1 MSAEYVRNQKLDKFY
16 TVPFVVE
23 TCIDRLLKHFHK
35 NEWDTWGTV
44 IEPSAGNGSF
54 IKQIK
59 HRNLISLD
67 ISPEHP
73 DIVQQDFLL
82 YEPTE
87 LSPVLVI
94 GNPPFGKGSSLA
106 IKFFNHASTFA
117 QTIAFIVPRT
127 FRRTSVQN
135 RLDLTFRLVFDEDVA
150 VKPCSFFPPM
160 GVKCCFQIWEKSPKH
175 EPNREVKQ
183 LPTTHADWSFL
194 PMGPLDPRTK
204 QPTPP
209 PYGTVDF
216 AVRAYGGKC
225 GEIVSDPDA
234 IDKLR
239 PKSWHFV
246 RCNSNKIDIIQR
258 FNDLDFSICTDTA
271 RQNSLGRADL
281 VLLYTNKEYV

>member
-94 GNPPFGKGSSLA
+94 GNPPFGKEMTHRN
-106 IKFFNHASTFA
+106 KF
-117 QTIAFIVPRT
+117 
-127 FRRTSVQN
+127 
-135 RLDLTFRLVFDEDVA
+135 
-150 VKPCSFFPPM
+150 
-160 GVKCCFQIWEKSPKH
+160 
-175 EPNREVKQ
+175 
-183 LPTTHADWSFL
+183 
-194 PMGPLDPRTK
+194 
-204 QPTPP
+204 
-209 PYGTVDF
+209 
-216 AVRAYGGKC
+216 
-225 GEIVSDPDA
+225 
-234 IDKLR
+234 
-239 PKSWHFV
+239 
-246 RCNSNKIDIIQR
+246 DIIQR